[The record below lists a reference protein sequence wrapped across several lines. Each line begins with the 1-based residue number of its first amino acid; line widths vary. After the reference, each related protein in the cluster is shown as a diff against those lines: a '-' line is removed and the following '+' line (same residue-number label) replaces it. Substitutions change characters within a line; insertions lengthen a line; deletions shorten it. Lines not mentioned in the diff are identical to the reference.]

1 MAPVVFTAA
10 VYNKRRKSPSALD
23 THPAAKAAFR
33 QCRPG
38 WLRDD
43 LSRKK

>member
-23 THPAAKAAFR
+23 THPAAKAAFH
-33 QCRPG
+33 QWPG